1 MLLFWKAQTDLGRPW
16 WDSLRL
22 SSVDRKSFHGS
33 GKEGQPEEG
42 PSYDSTQ
49 LLASGFMTQ
58 SFRIVIFS
66 TELKHGT
73 STV

>member
-1 MLLFWKAQTDLGRPW
+1 M
-16 WDSLRL
+16 
-22 SSVDRKSFHGS
+22 DRKSFHGS